1 MMTNRYDMRIKT
13 NYKKYF
19 RAVCFALFSLAFIGC
34 TKDDLNEFGPGNAT
48 GKVVMVSL
56 NVSLPP
62 IEEPTPTGRY
72 ATIKPFFNNG
82 NNSDSSFTVVLE
94 PEQEQRAATTRVSDG
109 TTKLHNLWLFQFNE
123 NGSINGN
130 PHKLSDTATAI
141 NDMVTIDVP
150 LVVAEKQ
157 TLFLL
162 VLGPK
167 FDYDMSGVKTLHDLK
182 NWGFEYLTNVE
193 GHTESLITAEDE
205 VPFAGEVSGVT
216 VVNIDGGDRGLVEY
230 NKPTGFVGG
239 IEIRKLMARIT
250 FRYKLEVENYKLQ
263 GLKLL
268 NVNSKVRLTNP
279 EKNTGTDTYVTGR

>member
-1 MMTNRYDMRIKT
+1 MINRYDMRIKT
-13 NYKKYF
+13 NYKKCI
-19 RAVCFALFSLAFIGC
+19 RTVCIALFSLAFTGC

-62 IEEPTPTGRY
+62 IEETTPTGRY
-72 ATIKPFFNNG
+72 PTVKPFFKNE

-94 PEQEQRAATTRVSDG
+94 QEQRTAATRVSDG

-167 FDYDMSGVKTLHDLK
+167 FDYDMSGVKTLNDL
-182 NWGFEYLTNVE
+182 
-193 GHTESLITAEDE
+193 
-205 VPFAGEVSGVT
+205 
-216 VVNIDGGDRGLVEY
+216 
-230 NKPTGFVGG
+230 
-239 IEIRKLMARIT
+239 
-250 FRYKLEVENYKLQ
+250 
-263 GLKLL
+263 
-268 NVNSKVRLTNP
+268 
-279 EKNTGTDTYVTGR
+279 